1 MLSIKS
7 IVHGTCLDLSSEGK
21 GIVKINNDVIFCD
34 GLFIGEE
41 ADIEI
46 EYIRSKVYYGKIKK
60 LYKLSK
66 DRIQPLC
73 KICTACGGCQFQ
85 QLAYPAQLEF
95 KRNRVYQAFK
105 KIAHLDNIIVDNTVG
120 MDDPYYYR
128 NKVQMP
134 FGLDKNNKVIY
145 GMYRNKTHKLIQV
158 DNCNIANNKTEKIFK
173 AIANLMDSFHIL
185 PYDEDKRSGIIRHVL
200 IKTSNCYDEIMVV
213 FVVNVENFKSQRNF
227 INELLKQCP
236 EITTVVENI
245 NSRDTNVILGEKEKI
260 LYGKGYIKDEIC
272 GLKFK
277 ISASSFF
284 QVNPLQTEKLYNIAI
299 NKLNLNKEETLLDAY
314 SGVGTIGLIASKY
327 CKNVISVELNKSAH
341 IDGIKNAKENNINN
355 VYFVNDD
362 ASEYLYKDSNQIDA
376 LIMDPPRKGSNEK
389 FLQAIIDKKIKKIVY
404 ISCNPETLA
413 RDINYLKIYY
423 DILSITPVDM
433 FPMTSHI
440 ETIVGLYL
448 KDNKK

>member
-1 MLSIKS
+1 
-7 IVHGTCLDLSSEGK
+7 
-21 GIVKINNDVIFCD
+21 
-34 GLFIGEE
+34 
-41 ADIEI
+41 
-46 EYIRSKVYYGKIKK
+46 
-60 LYKLSK
+60 
-66 DRIQPLC
+66 
-73 KICTACGGCQFQ
+73 
-85 QLAYPAQLEF
+85 
-95 KRNRVYQAFK
+95 
-105 KIAHLDNIIVDNTVG
+105 
-120 MDDPYYYR
+120 
-128 NKVQMP
+128 
-134 FGLDKNNKVIY
+134 
-145 GMYRNKTHKLIQV
+145 
-158 DNCNIANNKTEKIFK
+158 
-173 AIANLMDSFHIL
+173 MDSFHIL

-236 EITTVVENI
+236 EITTIVENI

-272 GLKFK
+272 DLKFK

-413 RDINYLKIYY
+413 RDINYLKTYY
-423 DILSITPVDM
+423 NILSITPVDM
-433 FPMTSHI
+433 FPMTSHV